1 VITKTDARKGRLRRA
16 RRVRARIPVTV
27 ERPRLSVHRSAEHI
41 YAQIVDDTSHRTL
54 VSASTLDAELRPLLA
69 GLKKAQR
76 AEKVGEAVARRALEH
91 GVSKVAFDRGG
102 FGYHGR
108 IQALADAAR
117 KAGLSF

>member
-1 VITKTDARKGRLRRA
+1 MITRTDARKGRLRRQ

-41 YAQIVDDTSHRTL
+41 YAQVIDDDAGRTI
-54 VSASTLDAELRPLLA
+54 ADLRPVLA
-69 GLKKAQR
+69 GLKKVQR
-76 AEKVGEAVARRALEH
+76 AEKVGETVARRALEQ
-91 GVSKVAFDRGG
+91 GVTKVAFDRGS

-108 IQALADAAR
+108 VQALADAAR